1 MPRGRADRIAAMPQ
15 SPSPAGGV
23 THVRIEADRAGQRL
37 DNFLIGHLKGVPKSR
52 IYRIIRSG
60 EVRVNK
66 GRAKQNTRLEAGDL
80 VRIPPVRTAQD
91 RETPPVSRE
100 LAERLARALV
110 YEDDEL
116 LIYNKPAGMA
126 VHGGSGISLGLI
138 ETLRA
143 LRPEEKG
150 LELVHRLDRDTSGLI
165 MVARRRPFL
174 RQLQKLMQQGGVT
187 KRYRLLCRGFRGAER
202 RIEAPLNKTMKGS
215 ERVVRV
221 SREGKPSATDFRLL
235 ERFGDLA
242 LVEATLDTGRT
253 HQIRVHA
260 RYGGFPLVGDPKYG
274 DESLN
279 ERFAAQGVRRL
290 CLHAHTLIFRHPT
303 TGRKVQVEAPLDEAF
318 EAALKI
324 ARSTGKKK

>member
-1 MPRGRADRIAAMPQ
+1 MPQ
-15 SPSPAGGV
+15 SPSPTGGV
-23 THVRIEADRAGQRL
+23 SHVLIEEDRAGQRL

-66 GRAKQNTRLEAGDL
+66 GRAKQNTRLEAGDT
-80 VRIPPVRTAQD
+80 VRIPPIRTAQSK
-91 RETPPVSRE
+91 EPPPVSDD

-110 YEDDEL
+110 YEDDDL
-116 LIYNKPAGMA
+116 LIYNKPSGMA

-143 LRPEEKG
+143 LRPGETG

-174 RQLQKLMQQGGVT
+174 RKLQRLMQDGGIT
-187 KRYRLLCRGFRGAER
+187 KRYWLLCRGFRGAER
-202 RIEAPLNKTMKGS
+202 RIEAPLNKTMRGS

-221 SREGKPSATDFRLL
+221 SREGKRSSTDFRLL

-260 RYGGFPLVGDPKYG
+260 QYGGFPVVGDPKYG
-274 DESLN
+274 DENLN
-279 ERFAAQGVRRL
+279 ARFAAQGVRRL
-290 CLHAHTLIFRHPT
+290 CLHAHTLLLRHPA
-303 TGRKVQVEAPLDEAF
+303 TGETLRVEAPLDEAF
-318 EAALKI
+318 EQALKI
-324 ARSTGKKK
+324 ARGSGRKR